1 MHDDQPGHPDPTRS
15 PHPQPHT
22 APGPETGRS
31 PDHHAA
37 PMAPAASVGQPTPA
51 GAPYAAADLPAADP
65 STAPSAAERGQT
77 HSEFYRLPSN
87 RWWKGVITIVAL
99 LITMLVASFVFTLIA
114 GIIDLATGQ
123 LDIEAA
129 MEGEIGM
136 SPLMLLATNLSLI
149 ALAVVALIF
158 HRFLFRQRIG
168 FLNSV
173 VGRFRWTWLLWS
185 LIPIGIG
192 FAIYI
197 TLLVVS
203 SDWDAYA
210 PLPAGMTIFYLV
222 VVLLTTPF
230 QAAAEEYVFRG
241 VIQRIAGSW
250 VRGPIPSLI
259 LGTAVS
265 SVLFAA
271 AHMAGDP
278 WLILYYWLFGVFL
291 SLLAHYSGGLEE
303 PIVIH
308 AINNVALF
316 VTATFSGEIA
326 QEIDRSA
333 GAGGPFMLIPVAAIL
348 VVSAA
353 AIILARV
360 RSVQMYGV
368 AEEIP
373 RRGAATTGAPVQQWG
388 AEAPAPLPYDH
399 YARADAGQ
407 PPAPEAAPPQHF
419 GTGWQDGNAGQPGP
433 SQPAPG
439 QTSQHRGQQPGQQ
452 PPGWPDQQ

>member
-1 MHDDQPGHPDPTRS
+1 
-15 PHPQPHT
+15 
-22 APGPETGRS
+22 
-31 PDHHAA
+31 
-37 PMAPAASVGQPTPA
+37 
-51 GAPYAAADLPAADP
+51 
-65 STAPSAAERGQT
+65 
-77 HSEFYRLPSN
+77 
-87 RWWKGVITIVAL
+87 
-99 LITMLVASFVFTLIA
+99 
-114 GIIDLATGQ
+114 
-123 LDIEAA
+123 
-129 MEGEIGM
+129 
-136 SPLMLLATNLSLI
+136 
-149 ALAVVALIF
+149 
-158 HRFLFRQRIG
+158 
-168 FLNSV
+168 
-173 VGRFRWTWLLWS
+173 
-185 LIPIGIG
+185 
-192 FAIYI
+192 
-197 TLLVVS
+197 
-203 SDWDAYA
+203 
-210 PLPAGMTIFYLV
+210 MTIFYLA

-291 SLLAHYSGGLEE
+291 SLLAHYSGGLEA

-308 AINNVALF
+308 AINNVAMF

-326 QEIDRSA
+326 QKIDRSA

-373 RRGAATTGAPVQQWG
+373 RRGAVDVGAPVQQRG
-388 AEAPAPLPYDH
+388 AEAPPPLPYDH
-399 YARADAGQ
+399 YAGADAAQ
-407 PPAPEAAPPQHF
+407 PLAPEAVQPQHF
-419 GTGWQDGNAGQPGP
+419 GAGWQGGNTGQPGP
-433 SQPAPG
+433 TQPGPG
-439 QTSQHRGQQPGQQ
+439 QADPQQLGPGQPGRDPGQQSGQQPDQQ
-452 PPGWPDQQ
+452 PPAWPDQR

>member
-1 MHDDQPGHPDPTRS
+1 
-15 PHPQPHT
+15 
-22 APGPETGRS
+22 
-31 PDHHAA
+31 
-37 PMAPAASVGQPTPA
+37 MAPAASVGQPTPA
-51 GAPYAAADLPAADP
+51 GAPYVAADLPAADP

-77 HSEFYRLPSN
+77 HSEFYRLPGN

-99 LITMLVASFVFTLIA
+99 LITILVASFVFTLIA

-123 LDIEAA
+123 LDFEAA

-149 ALAVVALIF
+149 TLAALALIF

-168 FLNSV
+168 ALNSV
-173 VGRFRWTWLLWS
+173 AGRFRWTWLLWS

-210 PLPAGMTIFYLV
+210 PLPVGLTIFYLA

-271 AHMAGDP
+271 AHLAGDP

-291 SLLAHYSGGLEE
+291 SLLAHYSGGLEA

-353 AIILARV
+353 AIVLARV
-360 RSVQMYGV
+360 RRVQMYGV

-373 RRGAATTGAPVQQWG
+373 RPGVVTAGAPAQQWG
-388 AEAPAPLPYDH
+388 AESPPPLPHDH
-399 YARADAGQ
+399 YARADAAAQ
-407 PPAPEAAPPQHF
+407 PGPEAVEPQHF
-419 GTGWQDGNAGQPGP
+419 GAGWHGGNFGQPDPTQTGPRQPSSGQPG
-433 SQPAPG
+433 QDL
-439 QTSQHRGQQPGQQ
+439 GQQPGQLPGQ
-452 PPGWPDQQ
+452 LPPDRPDQR

>member
-1 MHDDQPGHPDPTRS
+1 
-15 PHPQPHT
+15 
-22 APGPETGRS
+22 
-31 PDHHAA
+31 
-37 PMAPAASVGQPTPA
+37 MAPAASVGQPTPA
-51 GAPYAAADLPAADP
+51 SAPHAAADLPAADP

-241 VIQRIAGSW
+241 VIQRIAGAW

-291 SLLAHYSGGLEE
+291 SLLAHYSGGLEA

-353 AIILARV
+353 AIILARM
-360 RSVQMYGV
+360 RKVQMHGI

-439 QTSQHRGQQPGQQ
+439 QTGQHRGQQPGQQ

>member
-1 MHDDQPGHPDPTRS
+1 MHDDQPLYPDPARS
-15 PHPQPHT
+15 PQ
-22 APGPETGRS
+22 PGPATGPATGHNPS
-31 PDHHAA
+31 YDAA
-37 PMAPAASVGQPTPA
+37 PVPAA
-51 GAPYAAADLPAADP
+51 AP
-65 STAPSAAERGQT
+65 AERGQT
-77 HSEFYRLPSN
+77 LSEFYRLPGN

-99 LITMLVASFVFTLIA
+99 LVTMFVASFVFTLIA
-114 GIIDLATGQ
+114 GIIDIATGQ

-129 MEGEIGM
+129 MEGKVGM

-149 ALAVVALIF
+149 TLAVVALIS

-168 FLNSV
+168 SLNSV
-173 VGRFRWTWLLWS
+173 AGRFRWTWLVWS

-210 PLPAGMTIFYLV
+210 PLPVGMTIFYLA

-271 AHMAGDP
+271 AHLAGDP

-291 SLLAHYSGGLEE
+291 SLLAHYSGGLEA

-348 VVSAA
+348 VISAA
-353 AIILARV
+353 AIVLARV
-360 RSVQMYGV
+360 RRVQMYGV

-373 RRGAATTGAPVQQWG
+373 RRGAVASGAPAQQWG
-388 AEAPAPLPYDH
+388 AEAPPPHDH
-399 YARADAGQ
+399 DARVDAAVQ
-407 PPAPEAAPPQHF
+407 PVPEAGEPQHF
-419 GTGWQDGNAGQPGP
+419 GTGWHGGNSGQPDPTQTGPTQPSPGQPGP
-433 SQPAPG
+433 GQPG
-439 QTSQHRGQQPGQQ
+439 QRPGQQSGQQPGQGPGQQ
-452 PPGWPDQQ
+452 PPAWPDQR

>member
-1 MHDDQPGHPDPTRS
+1 MHDDQPLYPDPARS
-15 PHPQPHT
+15 PQ
-22 APGPETGRS
+22 PGPATGPATGHNPS
-31 PDHHAA
+31 YDAA
-37 PMAPAASVGQPTPA
+37 PVPAA
-51 GAPYAAADLPAADP
+51 AP
-65 STAPSAAERGQT
+65 AERGQT
-77 HSEFYRLPSN
+77 HSEFYRLPGN

-99 LITMLVASFVFTLIA
+99 LVTMFVASFVFTLIA
-114 GIIDLATGQ
+114 GIIDMATGQ

-129 MEGEIGM
+129 MEGKVGM

-149 ALAVVALIF
+149 TLAVVALIF

-168 FLNSV
+168 SLNSV
-173 VGRFRWTWLLWS
+173 AGRFRWTWLLWS

-210 PLPAGMTIFYLV
+210 PLPVGMTIFYLA

-271 AHMAGDP
+271 AHLAGDP

-291 SLLAHYSGGLEE
+291 SLLAHYSGGLEA

-353 AIILARV
+353 AIVLARV
-360 RSVQMYGV
+360 RRVQMYGV

-373 RRGAATTGAPVQQWG
+373 HRGAVASGAPAQQWG
-388 AEAPAPLPYDH
+388 AEAPPPLPHDH
-399 YARADAGQ
+399 DARVDAAVQ
-407 PPAPEAAPPQHF
+407 PVPEAGEPQHF
-419 GTGWQDGNAGQPGP
+419 GTGWHGGNSGQPDPTQTGPTQPSPGQPGP
-433 SQPAPG
+433 GQPG
-439 QTSQHRGQQPGQQ
+439 QRPGQQPGQQ
-452 PPGWPDQQ
+452 PGQGPGQQPPDRPDQR